1 MSPEVHKH
9 GRNEMICKE
18 IQVKNQSFP
27 EAEFPVCSLNQ
38 EFFLKNNLV
47 SAGMQN
53 NTIGCHSES
62 SKKDF
67 HSGHLSGPNKKFKK
81 SHYTK
86 SASSVSATFLE
97 ATGRPVTRVNIILIQ
112 ASVHK
117 LHFISH
123 DQMPLHKLKHFDCQ
137 FQGCP

>member
-1 MSPEVHKH
+1 
-9 GRNEMICKE
+9 MICKE

-27 EAEFPVCSLNQ
+27 EAEFPVCSQNQ
-38 EFFLKNNLV
+38 EKTFKNNLV

-53 NTIGCHSES
+53 NTIDCHSES

-67 HSGHLSGPNKKFKK
+67 HSGRLSGPNNF
-81 SHYTK
+81 
-86 SASSVSATFLE
+86 FLKTIIQNLHPE
-97 ATGRPVTRVNIILIQ
+97 FLPHFWKQQEDPVTRVNIILIQ

-137 FQGCP
+137 FQGCA